1 MIENSNNYVISGI
14 SAITSVGGNAAQ
26 TCTAIHAKIIGVGK
40 HSLYRC
46 KPLYPNEEKAFPLF
60 CSRVPFV
67 AEEQVG
73 AERLL
78 QLAVPALREVVVNAK
93 LDSTELAYGKLLLAL
108 PERDS
113 LTASWR
119 LEDAFVP
126 NLCQRAGIYPI
137 AQWQVKFGGRTSVFE
152 LLAEACQALE
162 QGECEFCIVGG
173 VDSFLFKH
181 RLDELDQNWLLRS
194 KKNVDGFIPGEAA
207 SFIFVE
213 KAANANRRG
222 VSSLARIDAVAVG
235 EEPNSADTGRKSSGV
250 GLTNAI
256 QQVATGQ
263 ARQFKTVYSDLN
275 GESYLAFEWGLAQVR
290 ALDHLNPSFEL
301 LHPAECYG
309 DVGAATGALLLTLA
323 AYDLRPKEYA
333 PPKRQPAL
341 LFASSLNKD
350 ARAAASLSAIE

>member
-1 MIENSNNYVISGI
+1 MSENIVISGI

-26 TCTAIHAKIIGVGK
+26 TCTAIHAKIIGVGQ

-46 KPLYPNEEKAFPLF
+46 KPLYPGEEKAFPLF
-60 CSRVPFV
+60 CSQVPFI

-78 QLAVPALREVVVNAK
+78 QLAVPALREVVADAK
-93 LDSTELAYGKLLLAL
+93 LDTTELAYGKLLLAL
-108 PERDS
+108 PERDTV
-113 LTASWR
+113 TATWR

-126 NLCQRAGIYPI
+126 SLCQRAGIYPI

-162 QGECEFCIVGG
+162 QDECEFCIVGG

-181 RLDELDQNWLLRS
+181 RLEELDQNWSLRS

-207 SFIFVE
+207 GFIFVE
-213 KAANANRRG
+213 KMANANRRG
-222 VSSLARIDAVAVG
+222 LSPLAQINALAFA
-235 EEPNSADTGRKSSGV
+235 EELNSAETGRKSSGV
-250 GLTNAI
+250 GLTNAV
-256 QQVATGQ
+256 QQVATGN
-263 ARQFKTVYSDLN
+263 ARQFATVYSDLN

-290 ALDHLNPSFEL
+290 ALDHLGSAFEL

-323 AYDLRPKEYA
+323 AYDLRPKEYT
-333 PPKRQPAL
+333 PPKRQPVL
-341 LFASSLNKD
+341 LFASSHNKD